1 MNMTLTQNEFHL
13 IQNLLYEKAGISL
26 SEQKQSLIVSRL
38 SKRIRQLELP
48 SFQAYYDLVVSG
60 EDPEELTQML
70 DLMSTN
76 KTDFFREPV
85 HFEYLTEH
93 VIPVLTEHKQIR
105 IWSSASSTGEEP
117 YSIAMTLL
125 DAIPNSRQWDC
136 KILASDLST
145 RVLAKAALGVYETE
159 RIANLSPEIVQRHFL
174 RGKGG
179 QDGFVKVKPQV
190 GEMVTYRRINLMDQS
205 FPIRNP
211 LDVIFCR
218 NVMIYFDRPTQ
229 ASLVEKFSRYLK
241 PGGIL
246 FIGHS
251 ESLQWIDH
259 SFTYV
264 APTVYQKSS

>member
-13 IQNLLYEKAGISL
+13 IQSLVYEKAGISL
-26 SEQKQSLIVSRL
+26 SDQKQSLIVSRL

-85 HFEYLTEH
+85 HFEFLKER
-93 VIPVLTEHKQIR
+93 VIPTLSQIKQIR

-125 DAIPNSRQWDC
+125 EAVSDSRQWDC

-145 RVLAKAALGVYETE
+145 RVLAKAAQGVYEEE
-159 RIANLSPEIVQRHFL
+159 RIADLSPARVERHFL
-174 RGKGG
+174 RGKGK
-179 QDGFVKVKPQV
+179 QKGFVKVKSQV

-229 ASLVEKFSRYLK
+229 ASLMAKFFRYLK
-241 PGGIL
+241 PGGIV

-259 SFTYV
+259 PFTYV
-264 APTVYQKSS
+264 APTIYQKSS